1 MQGIKH
7 LRSGVDS
14 MVRLVEAA
22 GSNIFHKS
30 NIERWDDVCAEF
42 AATNA
47 AIVAATGDL
56 IDVSFRCSICWCR
69 RNHASAPE
77 GFLDLEELLGLML
90 MSALQQAEECRGS
103 PGLHG

>member
-56 IDVSFRCSICWCR
+56 IDVSFRCSI
-69 RNHASAPE
+69 AGAAGTMP
-77 GFLDLEELLGLML
+77 LLLK
-90 MSALQQAEECRGS
+90 GS
-103 PGLHG
+103 LTLKNF